1 MQKLMKFNE
10 FTDNV
15 PSKLLCSED
24 DPILRLGK
32 TTKSLLLLFFLHNL
46 FIILSRIILSVPKG
60 K

>member
-10 FTDNV
+10 FTDSV

-32 TTKSLLLLFFLHNL
+32 TTKSLLLLFFFAQYVYN
-46 FIILSRIILSVPKG
+46 FI
-60 K
+60 